1 MTKPIALR
9 LCLGENSDS
18 EIKRVLF
25 LVYPD
30 GAVKHYGGGTYAGVV
45 QVAKEKHPAAATYT
59 LELAADMRHVLVEAP
74 VREVL
79 FADCRSWGA
88 VLDWFRERVGEP
100 LDGSTLIDTDS
111 HGGALGDAD
120 HFAAARLTELE
131 RQATAAA
138 ATTVR
143 FTLQAPADL
152 QTAEEVDRFWTSHS
166 PLVPGTT
173 VNLELPQ
180 HGDWRN
186 IRHAG
191 AYRKIRCRN
200 YTEGQDA
207 AGFAVTSAQYT
218 PGIRGGYVH
227 VRVER
232 PGAVAAPPAEQS
244 YRKTFWCEREGEKN
258 ELLYSFT
265 VVCDNPTA
273 PKPTNEE
280 TPTEPIFWT
289 AALMTEYQVYAPFRD
304 AAVRHAYEDLQA
316 MGVARSRIKALTLHH
331 IGDREVGVTEDT
343 LFLGGGSAAEEKTD
357 EDD

>member
-25 LVYPD
+25 LVYPN

-45 QVAKEKHPAAATYT
+45 QVAKEKHAAAATYT

-100 LDGSTLIDTDS
+100 LDGSTLIDTES

-152 QTAEEVDRFWTSHS
+152 QTAEEVDRFWTSYS
-166 PLVPGTT
+166 PIVPGTT
-173 VNLELPQ
+173 VNLELPR
-180 HGDWRN
+180 GVDWR
-186 IRHAG
+186 RVHHAG
-191 AYRKIRCRN
+191 ARREIRCRN
-200 YTEGQDA
+200 YTEGLGRDA
-207 AGFAVTSAQYT
+207 AGFGVHSVQYT

-227 VRVER
+227 LCVEWLSTVDATLLPEKNPPTPWAKR
-232 PGAVAAPPAEQS
+232 GRGPNEKPYVFGVVLRADAGSSSSLPGEPALWHEYAVFASSRWQALARLAEDFHGHEVLYTTLLRSDGAAVAAAWSPA
-244 YRKTFWCEREGEKN
+244 C
-258 ELLYSFT
+258 
-265 VVCDNPTA
+265 PA
-273 PKPTNEE
+273 
-280 TPTEPIFWT
+280 
-289 AALMTEYQVYAPFRD
+289 
-304 AAVRHAYEDLQA
+304 
-316 MGVARSRIKALTLHH
+316 
-331 IGDREVGVTEDT
+331 
-343 LFLGGGSAAEEKTD
+343 EKTD